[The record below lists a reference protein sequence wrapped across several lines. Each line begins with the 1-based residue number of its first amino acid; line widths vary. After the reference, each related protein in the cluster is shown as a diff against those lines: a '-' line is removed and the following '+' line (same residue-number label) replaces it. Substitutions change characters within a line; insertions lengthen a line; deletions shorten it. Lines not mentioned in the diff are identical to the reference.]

1 MLVIWGVNERA
12 SFTMIGSS
20 RIYAGLFLAAA
31 VLAAPAA
38 QAFTIENGNSNSSG
52 SALAPSP
59 FNDPTRKVETDKNG
73 NTKMQF
79 GNTSVY
85 VGGQGSVERD
95 FQSGMNRMFSP
106 LGRPGN

>member
-1 MLVIWGVNERA
+1 MLVIWGGNELA
-12 SFTMIGSS
+12 GFAMIGLS
-20 RIYAGLFLAAA
+20 RIYAGLLVATV

-59 FNDPTRKVETDKNG
+59 FNDPTKKGETDKNG
-73 NTKMQF
+73 NTTMQF
-79 GNTSVY
+79 GNTSVFI
-85 VGGQGSVERD
+85 GNQGSADRD

>member
-1 MLVIWGVNERA
+1 MLVIWAVNERA
-12 SFTMIGSS
+12 SFAMIVLS
-20 RIYAGLFLAAA
+20 RICAGLFVAVA
-31 VLAAPAA
+31 VLAPPAA

-59 FNDPTRKVETDKNG
+59 FNDPTKKVETDKNG
-73 NTKMQF
+73 NSKMQF

-85 VGGQGSVERD
+85 IGSQGSVERD